1 MTVSER
7 LAHGSNRLYDAIR
20 SRRAGDAAERASK
33 GDLAAL
39 EGHKYVLV
47 TTFKRSGEAVPTPLW
62 FGRDGGKLYFRT
74 YADAVKLKRIRHNSR
89 VVIGPCDLR
98 GEPKGEMIEAEARI
112 LPAQDNERAD
122 RVIQSNYGLFRRLY
136 KASFSGRVDAA
147 YVEVTPT

>member
-1 MTVSER
+1 MTVAR
-7 LAHGSNRLYDAIR
+7 RIADASNQVYGAIR
-20 SRRAGDAAERASK
+20 SPKAGGAAEGASR

-62 FGRDGGKLYFRT
+62 FGIDGGRLYFRT
-74 YADAVKLKRIRHNSR
+74 YAHAMKLKRIRNDSR
-89 VVIGPCDLR
+89 VVIGPCGLR
-98 GEPKGEMIEAEARI
+98 GEPKGEMVEAEARI
-112 LPAQDNERAD
+112 LPPQENERAD

-136 KASFSGRVDAA
+136 KAGFSGRVDDA